1 MLSASAAKN
10 RVENAF
16 ARPRRRVR
24 SKRRRPPGLSGA
36 SAPTPKEG
44 KAQGAAAAPTGG
56 FKLSRLAY
64 MKKKDGSG
72 D

>member
-1 MLSASAAKN
+1 MWEISRGWKGSLPFAEEASFHGGK
-10 RVENAF
+10 
-16 ARPRRRVR
+16 
-24 SKRRRPPGLSGA
+24 GHLH
-36 SAPTPKEG
+36 TPKEG

-56 FKLSRLAY
+56 FKLSRPNY